1 MHAKKINKEKQSNDP
16 KEKAKK
22 KKKKVEKGAH
32 NSFAW

>member
-16 KEKAKK
+16 KEKE
-22 KKKKVEKGAH
+22 KKKVEKGAH